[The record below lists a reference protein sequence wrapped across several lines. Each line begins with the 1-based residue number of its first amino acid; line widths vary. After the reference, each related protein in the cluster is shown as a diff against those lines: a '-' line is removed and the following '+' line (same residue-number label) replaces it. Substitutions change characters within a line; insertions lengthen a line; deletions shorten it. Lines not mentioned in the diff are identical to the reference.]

1 MNCSEL
7 RASILTYLGFHG
19 AEGDARTEGLTEE
32 LLPRVQELSRFRRA
46 EGRFTAL
53 PLFLQKEPYLSFLSG
68 CSSVVLEAVTLGGE
82 VDLFVRRLA
91 KEDVLKSFVADACAS
106 ALLETLADEA
116 EEVLGKQRTYRF
128 CPGYGGSD
136 ISDVKYIL
144 EAVRGDRIGITM
156 QQSGLMLPQKT
167 MAGFVGIGKT
177 AQKSCAGCIL
187 NEHCA
192 YRKEG
197 RVCYAK

>member
-1 MNCSEL
+1 MRTDAA
-7 RASILTYLGFHG
+7 RA
-19 AEGDARTEGLTEE
+19 
-32 LLPRVQELSRFRRA
+32 
-46 EGRFTAL
+46 
-53 PLFLQKEPYLSFLSG
+53 
-68 CSSVVLEAVTLGGE
+68 VVL
-82 VDLFVRRLA
+82 
-91 KEDVLKSFVADACAS
+91 DACAS
-106 ALLETLADEA
+106 ALVEYEGDGW
-116 EEVLGKQRTYRF
+116 EERFGEIRTYRF

-136 ISDVKYIL
+136 ISDVRYIL

-177 AQKSCAGCIL
+177 AHKSCVGCIL
-187 NEHCA
+187 SEHCA